1 SYCTNPIEIRHHGQ
15 RKEQVFIKDEWI
27 GEERNGAVPKQR
39 RPVTLT
45 CADAAESDLNGRKF
59 DSIFTDPPYFGNV
72 QYAELMDFCYVW
84 LRRLVDQDYP
94 PFKAPTTRTPGE
106 LTGNVTMERG
116 LVHFAS
122 GIFEVFQKMATA
134 LMPGAAFAFAY
145 Q

>member
-84 LRRLVDQDYP
+84 LRRLAGDSEP
-94 PFKAPTTRTPGE
+94 AFSNPTTRHRNE
-106 LTGNVTMERG
+106 LTENASMGRGVEHFSEGLSQAFQNVSRALKAG
-116 LVHFAS
+116 GPF
-122 GIFEVFQKMATA
+122 VFT
-134 LMPGAAFAFAY
+134 Y
-145 Q
+145 H